1 MIYWTVWE
9 GKKVKVYPEITVK
22 QHAIRGG
29 WIPSYTRA

>member
-9 GKKVKVYPEITVK
+9 GKKVEVYPEITVK

-29 WIPSYTRA
+29 WIPSYTRS